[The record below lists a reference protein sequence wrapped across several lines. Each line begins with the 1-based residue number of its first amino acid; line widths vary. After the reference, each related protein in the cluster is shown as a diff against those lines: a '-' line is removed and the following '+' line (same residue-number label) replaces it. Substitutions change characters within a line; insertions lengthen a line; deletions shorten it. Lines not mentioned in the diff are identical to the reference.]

1 MDAFLDPGVHSF
13 LPRLLPGTVS
23 NSCENMLDSQL
34 TVSDPIE
41 GVNVRL
47 IYSWLDKACWRR
59 VACAVRR
66 GEIEFLGILLFARMV
81 QQVRTEIGS
90 SCGQV
95 RRKAAVVKSVL
106 HGVALKSPW
115 GRMRCSWPCVSPVCE
130 KESSPALSRRRAG
143 EVLVVMTKAWRPA
156 LTDDS

>member
-1 MDAFLDPGVHSF
+1 MDAFLDPGAHSF

-41 GVNVRL
+41 GVNARL

-106 HGVALKSPW
+106 HGVALQVAMGPYEMFLA
-115 GRMRCSWPCVSPVCE
+115 MRIAC
-130 KESSPALSRRRAG
+130 L
-143 EVLVVMTKAWRPA
+143 
-156 LTDDS
+156 